1 MNVHRVHSLI
11 EAYGADHRRWP
22 ESERDA
28 ARALIAAQPAVFA
41 DALAEADAADAWLDA
56 APRPQVSAALRDR
69 IIAQAQAQTM
79 PSRRGWK
86 VRPHLNKLG
95 WALAGGWAAAA
106 FAGAVAGVGLSSE
119 LTQSV
124 RADAVLY
131 QASASGV
138 DDVEVLG

>member
-1 MNVHRVHSLI
+1 MNVQRVHSLI

-22 ESERDA
+22 ESEREA
-28 ARALIAAQPAVFA
+28 ARALIAAQPTAFA

-56 APRPQVSAALRDR
+56 APRPHVSAALRDR
-69 IIAQAQAQTM
+69 IIAQAPTAG
-79 PSRRGWK
+79 RGWMI
-86 VRPHLNKLG
+86 RPHLNKLG

-131 QASASGV
+131 QASATGV

>member
-1 MNVHRVHSLI
+1 MNVQRVHSLI

-22 ESERDA
+22 ESEREA
-28 ARALIAAQPAVFA
+28 ARALVAAQPMEFA
-41 DALAEADAADAWLDA
+41 AALAEADAADAWLDA

-69 IIAQAQAQTM
+69 VIAQAQTQA
-79 PSRRGWK
+79 PRRGW
-86 VRPHLNKLG
+86 VIRPHLNKLG

-106 FAGAVAGVGLSSE
+106 FAGAVAGMGLSSE